1 MQDILKKLQ
10 KNVGGRRPTSIRHFD
25 VRAYVREFSKNFSEG
40 EKSIEKEGIGNFKCR
55 FPNIQL

>member
-1 MQDILKKLQ
+1 MY
-10 KNVGGRRPTSIRHFD
+10 VGAVLPLYVIFD
-25 VRAYVREFSKNFSEG
+25 MRAYVREFSKNFSEG